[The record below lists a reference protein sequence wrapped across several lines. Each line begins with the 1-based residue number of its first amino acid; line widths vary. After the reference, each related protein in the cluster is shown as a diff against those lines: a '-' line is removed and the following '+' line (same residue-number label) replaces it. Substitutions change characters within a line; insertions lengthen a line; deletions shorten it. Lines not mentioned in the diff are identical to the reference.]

1 MLSTVLN
8 EFLPGQGD
16 VVPVLRGFL
25 LSSSPSLLS
34 LNFKSPFSLQRSFGG
49 KSFRGRIFSNLLAHP
64 STLITQVEVHVKT
77 LVVIPCSSFPEDRAF
92 EVTQWEKSTFVW
104 KMERF
109 LYDQPQMF
117 LEPSGISDS
126 GAFSQSTFSELQ
138 SEEDKGNYQFVVV
151 VFVVVVVVAVVVV
164 ASLNYTYSCT
174 PPWWSC
180 MTNNKCSMSLC
191 RN

>member
-1 MLSTVLN
+1 M
-8 EFLPGQGD
+8 
-16 VVPVLRGFL
+16 R
-25 LSSSPSLLS
+25 
-34 LNFKSPFSLQRSFGG
+34 
-49 KSFRGRIFSNLLAHP
+49 
-64 STLITQVEVHVKT
+64 
-77 LVVIPCSSFPEDRAF
+77 
-92 EVTQWEKSTFVW
+92 

-109 LYDQPQMF
+109 FYDQPQMF

-151 VFVVVVVVAVVVV
+151 VVFVLVVVVVAVVVV
-164 ASLNYTYSCT
+164 ASLNNTYSCT
-174 PPWWSC
+174 LPWRSC

>member
-1 MLSTVLN
+1 
-8 EFLPGQGD
+8 
-16 VVPVLRGFL
+16 
-25 LSSSPSLLS
+25 
-34 LNFKSPFSLQRSFGG
+34 
-49 KSFRGRIFSNLLAHP
+49 
-64 STLITQVEVHVKT
+64 
-77 LVVIPCSSFPEDRAF
+77 
-92 EVTQWEKSTFVW
+92 
-104 KMERF
+104 
-109 LYDQPQMF
+109 MF

-138 SEEDKGNYQFVVV
+138 SEEDKGNYQ
-151 VFVVVVVVAVVVV
+151 FVVVVVVAVVVV

>member
-1 MLSTVLN
+1 M
-8 EFLPGQGD
+8 
-16 VVPVLRGFL
+16 
-25 LSSSPSLLS
+25 
-34 LNFKSPFSLQRSFGG
+34 
-49 KSFRGRIFSNLLAHP
+49 
-64 STLITQVEVHVKT
+64 
-77 LVVIPCSSFPEDRAF
+77 
-92 EVTQWEKSTFVW
+92 W
-104 KMERF
+104 KIERF
-109 LYDQPQMF
+109 FYDQPQMF

-151 VFVVVVVVAVVVV
+151 VVVVAVVVV

>member
-1 MLSTVLN
+1 M
-8 EFLPGQGD
+8 
-16 VVPVLRGFL
+16 
-25 LSSSPSLLS
+25 
-34 LNFKSPFSLQRSFGG
+34 
-49 KSFRGRIFSNLLAHP
+49 
-64 STLITQVEVHVKT
+64 
-77 LVVIPCSSFPEDRAF
+77 
-92 EVTQWEKSTFVW
+92 W

-126 GAFSQSTFSELQ
+126 GVFSQSTFSELQ

-151 VFVVVVVVAVVVV
+151 VVFFLVVVVVVAVVVV